1 MLLQAVANWQ
11 PTNMQLLQGKE
22 MNMKTKE
29 QKDEATLLEGANEL
43 SAIMFDFF
51 KKSRQYQ
58 PFTFG
63 IIGYATELFM
73 RFLTEKVGNDYDEVS
88 KNYSEYLRAVHDDV
102 KRADVTDLKAN

>member
-1 MLLQAVANWQ
+1 MD
-11 PTNMQLLQGKE
+11 K
-22 MNMKTKE
+22 KK

-51 KKSRQYQ
+51 KKNRQYQ

-73 RFLTEKVGNDYDEVS
+73 RFLTEKAGNDYDKVS
-88 KNYSEYLRAVHDDV
+88 KNYSEYLRVVHDDV
-102 KRADVTDLKAN
+102 KNAGAKDLKAN

>member
-1 MLLQAVANWQ
+1 MD
-11 PTNMQLLQGKE
+11 K
-22 MNMKTKE
+22 KK

-51 KKSRQYQ
+51 KKNRQYQ

-73 RFLTEKVGNDYDEVS
+73 RFLTEKAGNDYDNVS

-102 KRADVTDLKAN
+102 KRADLTYLKAN